1 MSDTAEPRTS
11 AVDEQPTQGGDEGRP
26 GAQTPEGSRP
36 IHLRPVRK
44 DEIVIEERGLYIE
57 SWLPERRSR
66 RRPLYLLH
74 GEAAGSWVWE
84 RFLLFFAQRG
94 WEGHAL
100 NLRGHFWSEA
110 PEDGERVSFDTYVDD
125 VLAGFDRLPSN
136 PVLVG
141 HGMGGLLALKAAE
154 ARISRDQPVA
164 ALVLI
169 SPALPAQ
176 LRRPARPHELREVP
190 DTFRRDF
197 LGWQSLPE
205 QLRRQNPDL
214 TIGDVL
220 RIQHLLGIEWG
231 AVRRAVMS
239 GVPVDPV
246 RLADLPLLVVG
257 GGLDRWYPGTGSE
270 RLAEWLHA
278 PYEPFGAHSHF
289 GLVAG
294 SESYVQV
301 AEAIRA
307 FLEARRL

>member
-1 MSDTAEPRTS
+1 MSDERRPLTLAADRDSEHAADGVGAGPTAE
-11 AVDEQPTQGGDEGRP
+11 
-26 GAQTPEGSRP
+26 TPRP

-66 RRPLYLLH
+66 RRPLYLIH
-74 GEAAGSWVWE
+74 GEAGGSWVWE
-84 RFLLFFAQRG
+84 RYLLFFAQRG

-100 NLRGHFWSEA
+100 NLRGHFWSET
-110 PEDGERVSFDTYVDD
+110 PEDSGQISFDSYVGD
-125 VLAGFDRLPSN
+125 VLAGFDRLPPG

-154 ARISRDQPVA
+154 ARRSRGGPLA
-164 ALVLI
+164 AVVLI

-190 DTFRRDF
+190 DSFRRDY

-231 AVRRAVMS
+231 QVRRTMMA
-239 GVPVDPV
+239 GVPVDLARLEGLPV
-246 RLADLPLLVVG
+246 LVVG
-257 GGLDRWYPGTGSE
+257 GGLDRWYPSADSE
-270 RLAEWLHA
+270 RLAEWLGA
-278 PYEPFGAHSHF
+278 PFEPFGAHSHF
-289 GLVAG
+289 GLVMG
-294 SESYVQV
+294 SESHVQV
-301 AEAIRA
+301 AETIRT
-307 FLEARRL
+307 FLEGHRL